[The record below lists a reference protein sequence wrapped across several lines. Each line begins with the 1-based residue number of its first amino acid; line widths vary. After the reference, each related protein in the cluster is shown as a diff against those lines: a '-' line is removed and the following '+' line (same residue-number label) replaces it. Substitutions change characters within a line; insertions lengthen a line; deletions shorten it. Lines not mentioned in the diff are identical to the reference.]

1 MAQSTGWQA
10 LRRLRQRLLQSRY
23 PVVRQYDRI
32 DCGPAAL
39 LSVLKY
45 YGGDANLVTV
55 RNTCQTD
62 IQGTTMYDLVQT
74 AEGMGFEAV
83 GATGE
88 YDELKKEQMPCI
100 AHVVLPDGLQHYV
113 VIYAIDDTELKVGD
127 PAKGLIR
134 MSRPEFEELWKQK
147 AVVLLDP
154 QKPLWQHSQT
164 GWISWIWQFVQK
176 QESWVLQTL
185 FLGLLA
191 TALGLM
197 TAVFVQLLL
206 DRFIPDKQ
214 TDMIVITGGMLL
226 LLIMI
231 RSVAGYVRQRF
242 LIEVNKRI
250 NIDINAEF
258 LSHIFRIPKRF
269 FDTRKMGDITSR
281 INDSMRIQQAILLL
295 TNTTLIDGMIVLG
308 SFVMLFVMA
317 PLLAWVSLAILP
329 LYGIYLSSRTKQIKS
344 EQHQVMSDHAQVESS
359 YIDSLRGIDEIMGFS
374 VGNAFTLLNRELF
387 KRYQG
392 SVETLGK
399 TQARLS
405 FAAESSGGLFT
416 IALLTIGALA
426 VIKGH
431 LMLGQMMA
439 AYSLASNMLP
449 SINRFV
455 QAHISLQGASRA
467 AERLRD
473 ILLVK
478 KQDNPGKRPFML
490 SQAVCIRQGAFRW
503 PKGEPLFNDMNMEIR
518 KGRLTALWGPSGSG
532 KSTLVQI
539 LQRKYDLLQG
549 DVFIDDMP
557 AQEIDLE
564 EYRRSMSVIP
574 QQIRIFNGTLLEN
587 IVLGRQISAL
597 SEVQQRI
604 DSLGLMKFIQRFQ
617 QGLFTLLG
625 EDGRQLSGGETQ
637 VLALIRALFD
647 YPDVV
652 IVDEGFSAI
661 DVDIEELVFT
671 TLKSYSKDHAVMI
684 ITHNVATLLRTDWI
698 YLLQDKQ
705 IVEQGDPHT
714 LLNHKSRFQRL
725 VRHSAMGQMAFYL
738 KQKEA

>member
-10 LRRLRQRLLQSRY
+10 LRRLRQGLLKPKY

-45 YGGDANLVTV
+45 YGGDATLVSV
-55 RNTCQTD
+55 RHGCQTD
-62 IQGTTMYDLVQT
+62 IQGTTMYDLVKT
-74 AEGMGFEAV
+74 AERMGFKAM

-88 YDELKKEQMPCI
+88 YDELKKERMPCI

-113 VIYAIDDTELKVGD
+113 VIYEISDTELNIGD
-127 PAKGLIR
+127 PAKGRVR
-134 MSRPEFEELWKQK
+134 MSRAEFEELWKQK
-147 AVVLLDP
+147 AVVLLEP
-154 QKPLWQHSQT
+154 QKPLWQHSQP

-176 QESWVLQTL
+176 QESWVMQTL
-185 FLGLLA
+185 FLGLVA
-191 TALGLM
+191 TALGLL

-214 TDMIVITGGMLL
+214 TDMIIITGGMLL
-226 LLIMI
+226 LLIMV

-242 LIEVNKRI
+242 LIQVNKRI

-258 LSHIFRIPKRF
+258 LSHIFGIPKRF

-308 SFVMLFVMA
+308 SFIMLFSMA
-317 PLLAWVSLAILP
+317 PLLAWISLVILP
-329 LYGIYLSSRTKQIKS
+329 LYGIYLWSRTRRIKS

-374 VGNAFTLLNRELF
+374 VADAFTLLNRELF
-387 KRYQG
+387 RRYQG

-399 TQARLS
+399 TQARLA
-405 FAAESSGGLFT
+405 FAAESSGGIFT
-416 IALLTIGALA
+416 IALLTLGALA
-426 VIKGH
+426 VIRGN

-455 QAHISLQGASRA
+455 EAHISLQGASRA

-473 ILLVK
+473 ILLVE
-478 KQDNPGKRPFML
+478 KQDNPGNRPFMMSHAL
-490 SQAVCIRQGAFRW
+490 HIRQGAFRW

-539 LQRKYDLLQG
+539 LQRKYDLVQG
-549 DVFIDDMP
+549 ELLLDDTP
-557 AQEIDLE
+557 VHAIDLE
-564 EYRRSMSVIP
+564 AYRRAMAVIP

-587 IVLGRQISAL
+587 ILLGRQVSAM

-604 DSLGLMKFIQRFQ
+604 DSLGLIKFIQRFQ

-661 DVDIEELVFT
+661 DVDIEELVFK
-671 TLKSYSKDHAVMI
+671 TLESYSKDHAVMI
-684 ITHNVATLLRTDWI
+684 ITHNVATLLRTDWV

-705 IVEQGDPHT
+705 IVEQGDPHV
-714 LLNHKSRFQRL
+714 LLSHKSRFQRL
-725 VRHSAMGQMAFYL
+725 VRHSAMGQLAFNL
-738 KQKEA
+738 KQKEV